1 MCVGGVEWLKKAAC
15 FACTV
20 QAATDRCVSTQPARC
35 PHPSRAAVLDRR
47 QRGSG
52 EGAAVLGPGGGPV
65 AGVGEGEGG
74 GEPTPSNTL
83 ACRPPSVRGAAAA
96 TAPANGLAGGEAPRA
111 GVAAPAAVAMPRSKL
126 AANLRGDAQK
136 AGGRVVKGPAGGVAT
151 AVGTRGAGG
160 GGGGGAWWMV
170 GAAGE
175 ERQRADRGACTH
187 GAHSCG
193 RCQRSPQSSSAWGQV
208 SGIRKELGVHE
219 GWAVFLGERVYEQ
232 QQLLPRAPAPAPP
245 PTDPDPWQPS
255 PPLPPPGPHGRRA
268 SAAT

>member
-160 GGGGGAWWMV
+160 GGGGGSLV
-170 GAAGE
+170 DGGCGGRGEAACGSGGLHT
-175 ERQRADRGACTH
+175 RGAQLRQMPEKPPVKFCM
-187 GAHSCG
+187 GPS
-193 RCQRSPQSSSAWGQV
+193 
-208 SGIRKELGVHE
+208 LGDTE
-219 GWAVFLGERVYEQ
+219 GVGG
-232 QQLLPRAPAPAPP
+232 
-245 PTDPDPWQPS
+245 T
-255 PPLPPPGPHGRRA
+255 
-268 SAAT
+268 